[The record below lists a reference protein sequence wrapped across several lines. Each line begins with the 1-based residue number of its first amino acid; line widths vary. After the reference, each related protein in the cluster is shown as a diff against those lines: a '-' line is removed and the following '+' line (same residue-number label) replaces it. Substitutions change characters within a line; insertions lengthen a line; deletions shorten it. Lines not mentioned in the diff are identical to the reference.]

1 MSDQLFVGGLL
12 VGGGALM
19 MLACTLGALFLALT
33 GPDRR
38 Y

>member
-1 MSDQLFVGGLL
+1 MSDQIFVGGLL
-12 VGGGALM
+12 IGGASLL
-19 MLACTLGALFLALT
+19 MLACTLGALFLALA